1 MVGHRFRRAR
11 KTHRS
16 IPEPQRSRF
25 EQRRLVRGGPTRSS
39 NRPSRT
45 RRGTQACECCRGER
59 RGEPLP
65 SKDELDE
72 IGFVIC
78 SQCGAH
84 IKADRRRCLRCRERL
99 VAYKEPAV
107 PLPAWL
113 EALGGGTL

>member
-1 MVGHRFRRAR
+1 
-11 KTHRS
+11 
-16 IPEPQRSRF
+16 
-25 EQRRLVRGGPTRSS
+25 
-39 NRPSRT
+39 
-45 RRGTQACECCRGER
+45 
-59 RGEPLP
+59 LP

-113 EALGGGTL
+113 EALGGGTLIFVTVLSFVLVVLVMTLLSDASR